1 MIQPTEFNTPEPP
14 QRPSFY
20 FNEMIMLSISALGFM
35 GLILF
40 SDQYQLELS
49 GWSSLLVLGFIGT
62 WRWLWFG
69 LAVVRSRIYLYLV
82 FARWRRRANT
92 IEIDD
97 LPSVCIVVATF
108 KEKPWITERVF
119 RAIAQEAQSLTKPT
133 TVVVI
138 TTEQEIIDIREIFT
152 SVDPNLSSIHMVPIL
167 DPGGGKRQALAVG
180 LREAALLS
188 LPKDTIVALMD
199 GDAVIN
205 PGSLRKCL
213 PFFLMFPKMGALTTD
228 EMAIVSGSHLFS
240 EWLHLRFCQRHLY
253 MCSHALSRKLLC
265 LTGRFS
271 LFRSQAALDSTFADL
286 LEADTLK
293 DWLWG
298 EFKFLSGDDKS
309 TWYWMLQRGYN
320 LLYVPDVM
328 VYTIETISG
337 SVADRAYQNMRRW
350 SGNMLRNG
358 NRAIALG
365 PKKIGWFVWYS
376 LLDQRISIWTSL
388 IAPGLLLIYLFQS
401 NWAAMAAILFW
412 MLFSRP
418 LTLLILFWG
427 RESELKLIHLP
438 ILLLGQWSGS
448 LVKIWT
454 QMNLAQQ
461 KWKNR
466 GNQSR
471 SAGGSVWQRQIK
483 NSTSRFLVVS
493 QMFSFAVLLLSLSKV
508 INPIQDLPEELWSSH
523 QAIAQPVLTQII
535 EAVDYNVLPNDG
547 QDDSAPLKALIE
559 QLPSQGRIQI
569 NLPIGEI
576 DLFQPVEINRSH
588 TVLKGQGI
596 GRTILQARFNWK
608 VAEAV
613 LLIRPRLSKAFL
625 SKLPAAKISEVRVED
640 VQLSS
645 FTLLHMLPKTEATVN
660 GIVLENVAHSQINNL
675 DLEKSGR
682 HPLLLRKTQDV
693 KVEYVSMN

>member
-1 MIQPTEFNTPEPP
+1 MIQVTEFADSKLS

-20 FNEMIMLSISALGFM
+20 LNGIMMLGVSALGFI
-35 GLILF
+35 GLKLF
-40 SDQYQLELS
+40 SNQQQLALL
-49 GWSSLLVLGFIGT
+49 GWSSLLVLGFVGS
-62 WRWLWFG
+62 WRWFWFG

-92 IEIDD
+92 VPSDD

-119 RAIAQEAQSLTKPT
+119 RAIAQEAKSLTKPT
-133 TVVVI
+133 TVVVV
-138 TTEQEIIDIREIFT
+138 TTEQEIIDIQEIFK
-152 SVDPNLSSIHMVPIL
+152 SEDPNFSSIHMVPVV

-180 LREAALLS
+180 LREATRLN
-188 LPKDTIVALMD
+188 LPEDTIVALMD
-199 GDAVIN
+199 GDAVLS

-228 EMAIVSGSHLFS
+228 EMPLVVGSHLFS

-271 LFRSQAALDSTFADL
+271 LFRSEAALDSTFADL

-309 TWYWMLQRGYN
+309 TWYWMLRRGYD
-320 LLYVPDVM
+320 LLYIPDVM

-358 NRAIALG
+358 NRAVALG
-365 PKKIGWFVWYS
+365 PKKIGWFIWYS
-376 LLDQRISIWTSL
+376 LLDQRLSIWTSL

-401 NWAAMAAILFW
+401 NWGAMAVILSW

-418 LTLLILFWG
+418 LTLIIMFWG
-427 RESELKLIHLP
+427 RESQLKLIHLP
-438 ILLLGQWSGS
+438 ILLIGQWGGS
-448 LVKIWT
+448 LIKIWT

-471 SAGGSVWQRQIK
+471 SAGGSVWERQIK
-483 NSTSRFLVVS
+483 NSTSRFLIIS
-493 QMFSFAVLLLSLSKV
+493 QLFSFVVFLLSLSKV
-508 INPIQDLPEELWSSH
+508 LNPIQDLPEELGWSH
-523 QAIAQPVLTQII
+523 QVVAQPALTQII
-535 EAVDYNVLPNDG
+535 EAVDHGIVPNDG
-547 QDDSAPLKALIE
+547 QDDSAPLRALIN
-559 QLPSQGRIQI
+559 QLPSQGRVQI

-596 GRTILQARFNWK
+596 GRTILQARFNRK

-625 SKLPAAKISEVRVED
+625 SEPPTAKISKVKVED

-645 FTLLHMLPKTEATVN
+645 FTLLHILPKTEATVN
-660 GIVLENVAHSQINNL
+660 GIVLENVVHSQIKNL

-693 KVEYVSMN
+693 KVEYVSMD

>member
-1 MIQPTEFNTPEPP
+1 
-14 QRPSFY
+14 
-20 FNEMIMLSISALGFM
+20 
-35 GLILF
+35 
-40 SDQYQLELS
+40 
-49 GWSSLLVLGFIGT
+49 
-62 WRWLWFG
+62 
-69 LAVVRSRIYLYLV
+69 
-82 FARWRRRANT
+82 
-92 IEIDD
+92 
-97 LPSVCIVVATF
+97 
-108 KEKPWITERVF
+108 
-119 RAIAQEAQSLTKPT
+119 
-133 TVVVI
+133 
-138 TTEQEIIDIREIFT
+138 
-152 SVDPNLSSIHMVPIL
+152 
-167 DPGGGKRQALAVG
+167 
-180 LREAALLS
+180 
-188 LPKDTIVALMD
+188 
-199 GDAVIN
+199 
-205 PGSLRKCL
+205 
-213 PFFLMFPKMGALTTD
+213 
-228 EMAIVSGSHLFS
+228 
-240 EWLHLRFCQRHLY
+240 

-358 NRAIALG
+358 NRALTLG

-388 IAPGLLLIYLFQS
+388 IAPGLLLIYLFQF

-493 QMFSFAVLLLSLSKV
+493 QLFSFVVLLLSLSKV
-508 INPIQDLPEELWSSH
+508 INPIQDLPAELWVTH
-523 QAIAQPVLTQII
+523 RAIAQPVLTQMI
-535 EAVDYNVLPNDG
+535 EAVDHNILPNDG
-547 QDDSAPLKALIE
+547 RDDSAPLKALID

-596 GRTILQARFNWK
+596 GRTILQARFNRK

-613 LLIRPRLSKAFL
+613 LLIRPRLSKAKL
-625 SKLPAAKISEVRVED
+625 SELPAAKISEARVED

-660 GIVLENVAHSQINNL
+660 GIVLENVAHSQIKNL